1 LAVPGQGLDKGG
13 GGEDG
18 ASQAGDKDEAAT
30 GMMSPESLE
39 QR

>member
-1 LAVPGQGLDKGG
+1 MDK
-13 GGEDG
+13 EDG
-18 ASQAGDKDEAAT
+18 ASQATDKDEAAT